1 MFDQIQHFTEVAQ
14 QFQPS
19 QWVQNFNPVPQVQ
32 EWFQQAAPV
41 QQAAPAPHEAP
52 AAQNLLSNL
61 SS

>member
-19 QWVQNFNPVPQVQ
+19 QWVQNFNPLPQVQ

-41 QQAAPAPHEAP
+41 RHEAP
-52 AAQNLLSNL
+52 VAQNALSNL